1 MRNPTSPCRRD
12 SIDELADILLEDTVM
27 DNYHYNQAIG
37 MHLPD
42 DTVVSGNHTSKHSA
56 HLESYCAPG
65 LTHECSKRHL
75 TSMEPVRKDQLD
87 GQRVEDT
94 SPINAIKACG
104 HSTAQHAI
112 SQTKSFMPNWGN
124 MNINMQGVTTIAKDS
139 KPDNFYSLPREPYTP
154 VDYCHWRR
162 DKSLDEGAKL
172 DYQQEER
179 PSLTKSVG
187 SSGPLPTCHGT
198 LQYYPSES
206 NAVDLNS
213 KVEAMLAATKA
224 LKPDLT
230 QTLLPGL
237 ELPDNSSHLKDSNIL
252 VKMKTAMNNHFQTRV
267 NKKPPEL
274 AGSVG
279 HEVALSQPTLTT
291 MAIRMNEG

>member
-1 MRNPTSPCRRD
+1 MRNPTSPCRRN
-12 SIDELADILLEDTVM
+12 SFDELADFLLEDTVM

-65 LTHECSKRHL
+65 LTHECSKRYL
-75 TSMEPVRKDQLD
+75 TSMEPVGKDQLD

-112 SQTKSFMPNWGN
+112 SQTKSFTPNWGN
-124 MNINMQGVTTIAKDS
+124 MNISMQGVATIAKDS
-139 KPDNFYSLPREPYTP
+139 KPDIFYSFAREPYTP
-154 VDYCHWRR
+154 VDYCHWRTG
-162 DKSLDEGAKL
+162 KSLDEGAKL

-179 PSLTKSVG
+179 PSLTKLVG
-187 SSGPLPTCHGT
+187 STGPPLTCHDT
-198 LQYYPSES
+198 LQCYPSEF
-206 NAVDLNS
+206 NAVDLNG

-267 NKKPPEL
+267 NKKSPEL

-279 HEVALSQPTLTT
+279 HKVALSQPALTT
-291 MAIRMNEG
+291 MAIRMNKG